1 VSGGLRHGSMRLIWM
16 VADLSGGSRWA
27 ADRRRRGK
35 RRLRALHD
43 EGPMLSASGRG
54 MLCKRG
60 ASAKRKGAER
70 FSTKARHI
78 VPAAQLD

>member
-1 VSGGLRHGSMRLIWM
+1 MRLIWM
-16 VADLSGGSRWA
+16 DLAGWITGA
-27 ADRRRRGK
+27 ADILGEGESDAFV
-35 RRLRALHD
+35 LRAPHD

-54 MLCKRG
+54 MLCERG